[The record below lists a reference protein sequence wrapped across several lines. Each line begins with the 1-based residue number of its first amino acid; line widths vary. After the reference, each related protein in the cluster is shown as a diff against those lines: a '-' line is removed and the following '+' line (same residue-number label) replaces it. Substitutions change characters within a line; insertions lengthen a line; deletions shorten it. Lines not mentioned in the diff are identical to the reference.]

1 MLRKTMF
8 GFAVA
13 MAFSGVAHADGLG
26 VVGNA
31 GSALGIGGA
40 GTSTSGLGLGSSAA
54 ADFGSQIGMTSAA
67 AEEAGSTARA
77 LGRHGV
83 ETGMQ
88 AQREMRAEARAASR
102 RAQRTL
108 KRTEVAAEDAV
119 TQAGSTVRANA
130 DANANANANA
140 DADADAGAVTRGG
153 ATAPSGD
160 GMTVDAANTSEARV
174 DGSATANR
182 ASGSLGVNTAGETA
196 ASATH

>member
-54 ADFGSQIGMTSAA
+54 ADFGSQTGMTSAA

-102 RAQRTL
+102 RAQRAL

-140 DADADAGAVTRGG
+140 NADAGAVTRGG

>member
-77 LGRHGV
+77 FGRHGV

-102 RAQRTL
+102 RAQRAL

-130 DANANANANA
+130 DANANANAN
-140 DADADAGAVTRGG
+140 ADADAGAVTRGG